1 MYSIIILYKIRKG
14 VSMLFDL
21 SYLTEKALDQ
31 LVSRSIEKREYIIDE
46 DDKDRANKYLL
57 IGIILFAI
65 FCLSVIFLV
74 KPEDGN
80 KSFLCI
86 VLSMVPFT
94 IIPLYLSKKVSK
106 AKERLFNLEKFTAV
120 YIAEKYHN
128 IHDSSLFLSKL
139 YDMNKLEPNLSKKVS
154 SFLYKERKNFQDY
167 LDTLSDKEL
176 ALLAAPYKERLVSEI
191 SSIVRAYLEEKQ
203 EEEQAVIQ
211 FHNKS
216 REFFYSSLP
225 KNLANQKI

>member
-1 MYSIIILYKIRKG
+1 
-14 VSMLFDL
+14 MLFDL
-21 SYLTEKALDQ
+21 SYLTERALDQ
-31 LVSRSIEKREYIIDE
+31 LVSRGIEKREWIIDE

-80 KSFLCI
+80 TAFLCI
-86 VLSMVPFT
+86 VLNMLAFT
-94 IIPLYLSKKVSK
+94 ITPLYLSKKVSK
-106 AKERLFNLEKFTAV
+106 AKERLFSLEKFTAI

-128 IHDSSLFLSKL
+128 IHDNSLFLSKL
-139 YDMNKLEPNLSKKVS
+139 YDMNKLEPNLSQKINN
-154 SFLYKERKNFQDY
+154 FLYKEGKNFQNY

-191 SSIVRAYLEEKQ
+191 SSIVQAYLEGKQ
-203 EEEQAVIQ
+203 EEEQAIVQ

-216 REFFYSSLP
+216 KEFFYSTMP